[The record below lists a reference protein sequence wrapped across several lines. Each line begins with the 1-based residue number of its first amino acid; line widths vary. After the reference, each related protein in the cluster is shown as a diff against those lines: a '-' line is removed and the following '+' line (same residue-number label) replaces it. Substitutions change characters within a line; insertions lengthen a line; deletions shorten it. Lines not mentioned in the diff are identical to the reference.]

1 MIIRYIKT
9 LAKPYFFNY
18 QKESIIKYYNFL
30 ALLTIF
36 HEVSHVWQ
44 QNGLEFYSE
53 INRLHFDVLH
63 IKLPLKEI
71 FKIARIQIR
80 LINLYDR
87 AYYERQANIDA
98 LRELINIYQE
108 SSFLYFIQQQHLYN
122 LSFKPKGLSI
132 VHDTLNACYLDF
144 NYNCDSIPNNLL
156 FEVGLPVDTEYS
168 EIIYSAID
176 KYYNNELS
184 YRRVIEIMDGF

>member
-1 MIIRYIKT
+1 M
-9 LAKPYFFNY
+9 LN
-18 QKESIIKYYNFL
+18 
-30 ALLTIF
+30 
-36 HEVSHVWQ
+36 
-44 QNGLEFYSE
+44 
-53 INRLHFDVLH
+53 

-71 FKIARIQIR
+71 FKIARVQIR
-80 LINLYDR
+80 ISNLYDH

-98 LRELINIYQE
+98 LRELISIYQE
-108 SSFLYFIQQQHLYN
+108 SSFLYFIKQQHIYN
-122 LSFKPKGLSI
+122 LSFKPKSFSI

-168 EIIYSAID
+168 KIIYSAID

-184 YRRVIEIMDGF
+184 YRRVIEIMNGF